1 MAEIIGQEAKALGV
15 SQLFAP
21 VVDLARELR
30 FGRVSLIY
38 IPMNHV
44 CKLSED
50 PKVEETFSEDPFLA
64 GEIGYSYVKGVQS
77 KNVSSMVKHFA
88 GFSAPEQG
96 INTGP
101 VHGGERE
108 LRTTYVSYSKRLNS

>member
-1 MAEIIGQEAKALGV
+1 M
-15 SQLFAP
+15 
-21 VVDLARELR
+21 ELTN
-30 FGRVSLIY
+30 I
-38 IPMNHV
+38 
-44 CKLSED
+44 
-50 PKVEETFSEDPFLA
+50 KVEETFTEDPYLA
-64 GEIGYSYVKGVQS
+64 GEIGYHYVKGVQS

-108 LRTTYVSYSKRLNS
+108 LRTTYV